1 MVSGKDKR
9 RWWFKWHW
17 FVICLVIAGL
27 ALAAAGQIVVLRSGD
42 IAPASV
48 ILWIAGGAVFAA
60 ALLMTIFAVLFLM
73 YENIRSIKANT
84 ERLESAIE
92 MLNKNRAV
100 MAEIAGVQR
109 LSEAAKAIL
118 LRESDRQALREAV
131 LEKLYQQDFEA
142 TGAMIEE
149 IAGRAEFGS
158 LADELRVSADK
169 YHNAGEQERINQIIA
184 HIEKLFEDYQWLK
197 ASAEI
202 DSLAKFYGDS
212 ERAKALRQEL
222 FDKKEQRKK
231 ELLQAWDEAV
241 KRCQTDRSLEILR
254 ELDLYLTPNEGLALQ
269 ESARDVF
276 RTKLHNLGV
285 EFSFAVADRRWDNVL
300 QSGEQIIRDF
310 PNSRMAQEIRE
321 KLDILR
327 QRAGTGKSS

>member
-1 MVSGKDKR
+1 MGSRKDKR
-9 RWWFKWHW
+9 RYWFKWHW
-17 FVICLVIAGL
+17 LVICLVIAGL

-42 IAPASV
+42 IALASV

-73 YENIRSIKANT
+73 YENIRSIRANT
-84 ERLESAIE
+84 EKVEGAIE

-100 MAEIAGVQR
+100 MAEIASVQR
-109 LSEAAKAIL
+109 LSEAAKVIL
-118 LRESDRQALREAV
+118 LRESDRRALREAV

-149 IAGRAEFGS
+149 IAGRAEFSS
-158 LADELRVSADK
+158 LADELRLSADK
-169 YHNAGEQERINQIIA
+169 YRNAGEQERINQIIA

-202 DSLAKFYGDS
+202 DSLVKFYGDS

-241 KRCQTDRSLEILR
+241 KRRQTDRSLEILR

-269 ESARDVF
+269 EAARDVF

-285 EFSFAVADRRWDNVL
+285 QFALAVSEKHWAKALETGR
-300 QSGEQIIRDF
+300 QITREF
-310 PNSRMAQEIRE
+310 PNSRMAEEIRE
-321 KLDILR
+321 KWDALE
-327 QRAGTGKSS
+327 QRVKQ